1 MNLNLNIISLNKF
14 NDYALFEF
22 GKVQLNLST
31 IIELFIAFLI
41 LTTLLKLIKFIIN
54 KSSKFDSAKKYSIY
68 QLIKYVFVT
77 LGILSFL
84 HILGFN
90 ISFLLL
96 GSSAL
101 LVGLG
106 FGLQNLFSDF
116 ISGIII
122 LLDSSV
128 KVSDIIEV
136 NGIIGRVTE
145 IKFRTTTIITR
156 DDKYI
161 IIPNTDLTKN
171 SLVNWTHENVTSRF
185 EINVGVDYSSDVK
198 LVMQIL
204 KDVTEK
210 NKFVLKNPNPVV
222 RFDEF
227 ADSSLNFKVLFWCD
241 EVFRIENIKSDIRVA
256 IFEAFTKNNITIPFP
271 QRVLHF
277 TQEIDKKTHDK

>member
-1 MNLNLNIISLNKF
+1 MNKF
-14 NDYALFEF
+14 NDYSLFEF
-22 GKVQLNLST
+22 GKIQLNIST
-31 IIELFIAFLI
+31 IIGLIVAFII
-41 LTTLLKLIKFIIN
+41 LTTFLKIIKFLIN
-54 KSSKFDSAKKYSIY
+54 KSSKFDTAKKYSLY
-68 QLIKYVFVT
+68 RLIKYIIVAI
-77 LGILSFL
+77 GILAFF

-90 ISFLLL
+90 ISYLLV

-116 ISGIII
+116 ISGIIL

-136 NGIIGRVTE
+136 NGIVGRVTE
-145 IKFRTTTIITR
+145 IKFRTTTVITR

-171 SLVNWTHENVTSRF
+171 NLVNWTHENVTSRF
-185 EINVGVDYSSDVK
+185 EISVGVDYNSDVDK
-198 LVMQIL
+198 VIQLLIE
-204 KDVTEK
+204 VTEN

-222 RFDEF
+222 RFVEF

-241 EVFRIENIKSDIRVA
+241 EIFRIENIKSDIRLG
-256 IFEAFTKNNITIPFP
+256 ILKSFNENNINIPFP
-271 QRVLHF
+271 NRVLHF
-277 TQEIDKKTHDK
+277 NQKI

>member
-1 MNLNLNIISLNKF
+1 MNKF
-14 NDYALFEF
+14 NDYSLFEF
-22 GKVQLNLST
+22 GKIQLNLST
-31 IIELFIAFLI
+31 IIGLIIAFVI
-41 LTTLLKLIKFIIN
+41 FTTVLKVIKFFIN

-68 QLIKYVFVT
+68 QIIKYTIVAIE
-77 LGILSFL
+77 ILTFL

-90 ISFLLL
+90 ISYLLV

-128 KVSDIIEV
+128 KVSDVIEV

-145 IKFRTTTIITR
+145 IKFRTTTVITR

-171 SLVNWTHENVTSRF
+171 NLINWTHENVTSRF
-185 EINVGVDYSSDVK
+185 EISVGVDYSSNVN
-198 LVMQIL
+198 LVMKVLQE
-204 KDVTEK
+204 VVSQ
-210 NKFVLKNPNPVV
+210 NKFVLDNPSPII
-222 RFDEF
+222 RFSDF
-227 ADSSLNFKVLFWCD
+227 GDSSLNFNILFWSD
-241 EVFRIENIKSDIRVA
+241 EIFRIENIKSDIRVA
-256 IFEAFTKNNITIPFP
+256 IFDAFHKKNINIPFP
-271 QRVLHF
+271 QRVLHIK
-277 TQEIDKKTHDK
+277 QPIEIKNDK

>member
-1 MNLNLNIISLNKF
+1 MSKF
-14 NDYALFEF
+14 NDYSLFEF
-22 GKVQLNLST
+22 GKLQLNLST
-31 IIELFIAFLI
+31 IIGLIVAFVI
-41 LTTLLKLIKFIIN
+41 LTTVLKIIKFIIN
-54 KSSKFDSAKKYSIY
+54 KSSKFDSAKKYSLY
-68 QLIKYVFVT
+68 QLIKYIIVAV
-77 LGILSFL
+77 GIVAFF

-90 ISFLLL
+90 ISYLLV

-145 IKFRTTTIITR
+145 IKFRTTTVITR

-171 SLVNWTHENVTSRF
+171 NLVNWTHENVTSRF
-185 EINVGVDYSSDVK
+185 EISIGVDYKSDVNK
-198 LVMQIL
+198 VIELL
-204 KDVTEK
+204 LDVAKK
-210 NKFVLKNPNPVV
+210 NKFVLTNPVPVV
-222 RFDEF
+222 RFVEF
-227 ADSSLNFKVLFWCD
+227 AESSLNFEILFWSD
-241 EVFRIENIKSDIRVA
+241 EIFRIENIKSDIRLG
-256 IFEAFTKNNITIPFP
+256 ILKAFNENNINIPFP
-271 QRVLHF
+271 NRVLHF
-277 TQEIDKKTHDK
+277 NQILAEEKNDK